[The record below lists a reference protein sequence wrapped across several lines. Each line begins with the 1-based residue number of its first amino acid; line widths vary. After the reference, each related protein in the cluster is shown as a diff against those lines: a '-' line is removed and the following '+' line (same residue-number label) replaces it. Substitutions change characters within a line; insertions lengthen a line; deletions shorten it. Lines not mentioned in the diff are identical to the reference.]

1 MGKKKLELK
10 WNTKTKKTSLKDVA
24 IELWDKYHSDL
35 STTGQVFEKK
45 EGKWVA
51 RREEMSKENFFD
63 IFSLMYKQARR
74 EAGNLQSYRERLKI
88 IKKTIQ
94 NYERSL
100 FYTGFGEQENIYTAK
115 DLFTKNGVFNRE
127 AYRLFRESTKVK
139 GRYTKFDYSKLKY
152 IRQGTFIIGN
162 QKQNYTVQRYEN
174 EDGNYVYLIYWQS
187 PNQIEI
193 TTEEPTWLY

>member
-63 IFSLMYKQARR
+63 TL
-74 EAGNLQSYRERLKI
+74 
-88 IKKTIQ
+88 
-94 NYERSL
+94 
-100 FYTGFGEQENIYTAK
+100 
-115 DLFTKNGVFNRE
+115 
-127 AYRLFRESTKVK
+127 
-139 GRYTKFDYSKLKY
+139 
-152 IRQGTFIIGN
+152 
-162 QKQNYTVQRYEN
+162 
-174 EDGNYVYLIYWQS
+174 LI
-187 PNQIEI
+187 
-193 TTEEPTWLY
+193 